1 MSTTTK
7 IVKRKLREALH
18 QEKSSSFKKRTRRAE
33 DAAMKDMDDKK
44 LSTKLKKAYTKA
56 DRAVEDFMDETNLS
70 ELDTKAGEAVDYVAD
85 KAKKTGEFIANKS
98 RAVAN
103 TGRWIKKHPVKTGLG
118 TAAVAGGAVAMSSD
132 DDDLSSEIKK
142 IKAKDP
148 SERTAAE
155 KRLLRIMEE
164 D

>member
-7 IVKRKLREALH
+7 IIRAVM
-18 QEKSSSFKKRTRRAE
+18 KKA
-33 DAAMKDMDDKK
+33 KDNPEK
-44 LSTKLKKAYTKA
+44 LSTKAAKATVSSVKGVKKAIKDVSLEKTDLAAGKA
-56 DRAVEDFMDETNLS
+56 IESIAKGAK
-70 ELDTKAGEAVDYVAD
+70 KAGEIAEAPIEM
-85 KAKKTGEFIANKS
+85 AKSTGS
-98 RAVAN
+98 
-103 TGRWIKKHPVKTGLG
+103 WIKKHPVKTGLG
-118 TAAVAGGAVAMSSD
+118 AAAVAGGAAAMSDD

>member
-7 IVKRKLREALH
+7 IIRGKLREALR

-70 ELDTKAGEAVDYVAD
+70 KLDTKAGEAVDYVAD

-98 RAVAN
+98 KAVAN
-103 TGRWIKKHPVKTGLG
+103 TGKWIKKHPVKTGLG
-118 TAAVAGGAVAMSSD
+118 AAAVAGGAAAMSD
-132 DDDLSSEIKK
+132 DDNLSSEIKK

-155 KRLLRIMEE
+155 KRLLKIMEE
-164 D
+164 E

>member
-7 IVKRKLREALH
+7 IIRAVM
-18 QEKSSSFKKRTRRAE
+18 KKA
-33 DAAMKDMDDKK
+33 KDNPDK
-44 LSTKLKKAYTKA
+44 LSTKAAKATVSSVKGVKKAIKDVSLEKA
-56 DRAVEDFMDETNLS
+56 DLAAGKAVES
-70 ELDTKAGEAVDYVAD
+70 IAKGAKKAGEIAEAPIEM
-85 KAKKTGEFIANKS
+85 AKSTGS
-98 RAVAN
+98 
-103 TGRWIKKHPVKTGLG
+103 WIKKHPVKTGLG
-118 TAAVAGGAVAMSSD
+118 AAAVAGGAAAMSD

>member
-7 IVKRKLREALH
+7 IIRAVM
-18 QEKSSSFKKRTRRAE
+18 KKA
-33 DAAMKDMDDKK
+33 KDNPEK
-44 LSTKLKKAYTKA
+44 LSTKAAKATVSSVKGVKKAIKDVSLEKTDLAAGK
-56 DRAVEDFMDETNLS
+56 AVES
-70 ELDTKAGEAVDYVAD
+70 IAKGAKKAGEMAEAPIEM
-85 KAKKTGEFIANKS
+85 AKSTGS
-98 RAVAN
+98 
-103 TGRWIKKHPVKTGLG
+103 WIKKHPVKTGLG
-118 TAAVAGGAVAMSSD
+118 AAAVAGGAAAMSD

-148 SERTAAE
+148 SERTDAE

>member
-7 IVKRKLREALH
+7 IIRAVM
-18 QEKSSSFKKRTRRAE
+18 KKA
-33 DAAMKDMDDKK
+33 KDNPDK
-44 LSTKLKKAYTKA
+44 LSTKAAKATVSSVKGAKKVIKDVSLEKTDLAAGK
-56 DRAVEDFMDETNLS
+56 AVES
-70 ELDTKAGEAVDYVAD
+70 IAKGAKKAGEIAEAPIEM
-85 KAKKTGEFIANKS
+85 AKSTGS
-98 RAVAN
+98 
-103 TGRWIKKHPVKTGLG
+103 WIKKHPVKTGLG
-118 TAAVAGGAVAMSSD
+118 AAAVAGGAAAMSD

-148 SERTAAE
+148 SERTVAE

>member
-7 IVKRKLREALH
+7 IIRAVM
-18 QEKSSSFKKRTRRAE
+18 KKA
-33 DAAMKDMDDKK
+33 KDNPEK
-44 LSTKLKKAYTKA
+44 LSTKAAKATISSVKGVKKAIKDVSLEKTELAAGKA
-56 DRAVEDFMDETNLS
+56 IESIAKGAK
-70 ELDTKAGEAVDYVAD
+70 KAGEIAEAPIEM
-85 KAKKTGEFIANKS
+85 AKSTGS
-98 RAVAN
+98 
-103 TGRWIKKHPVKTGLG
+103 WIKKHPVKTGLG
-118 TAAVAGGAVAMSSD
+118 AAAVAGGAAAMSD

-164 D
+164 E

>member
-7 IVKRKLREALH
+7 IIRGKLREALR

-33 DAAMKDMDDKK
+33 DAAMKDIDDKK
-44 LSTKLKKAYTKA
+44 LSTKFKKAYTKA
-56 DRAVEDFMDETNLS
+56 DRAVEDFADEANLDK
-70 ELDTKAGEAVDYVAD
+70 LDTKAGEAVDYVAD

-98 RAVAN
+98 KAVAN
-103 TGRWIKKHPVKTGLG
+103 TGSWIKKHPVKTGLG
-118 TAAVAGGAVAMSSD
+118 AAAVAGGAAAMSD
-132 DDDLSSEIKK
+132 DDDVSSEIKK

>member
-7 IVKRKLREALH
+7 IIRAVM
-18 QEKSSSFKKRTRRAE
+18 KKA
-33 DAAMKDMDDKK
+33 KDNPEK
-44 LSTKLKKAYTKA
+44 LSTKAAKATVSSVKGVKKAIKDVSLEKTDLAAGK
-56 DRAVEDFMDETNLS
+56 AVES
-70 ELDTKAGEAVDYVAD
+70 IAKGAKKAGEIAEAPIEMA
-85 KAKKTGEFIANKS
+85 KATGS
-98 RAVAN
+98 
-103 TGRWIKKHPVKTGLG
+103 WIKKHPVKTGLG
-118 TAAVAGGAVAMSSD
+118 AAAVAGGAAAMSD

>member
-7 IVKRKLREALH
+7 IIRAVM
-18 QEKSSSFKKRTRRAE
+18 KKA
-33 DAAMKDMDDKK
+33 KDNPDK
-44 LSTKLKKAYTKA
+44 LSTKAAKATVSSVKGAKKAIKDVSLDKVDIA
-56 DRAVEDFMDETNLS
+56 AGKAVES
-70 ELDTKAGEAVDYVAD
+70 IAKGAKKAGEIAEAPIEM
-85 KAKKTGEFIANKS
+85 AKSTGS
-98 RAVAN
+98 
-103 TGRWIKKHPVKTGLG
+103 WIKKHPVKTGLG
-118 TAAVAGGAVAMSSD
+118 AAAVAGGAAAMSD

>member
-7 IVKRKLREALH
+7 IIRAVM
-18 QEKSSSFKKRTRRAE
+18 KKA
-33 DAAMKDMDDKK
+33 KDNPDK
-44 LSTKLKKAYTKA
+44 LSTKAAKATVSSVKGVKKAIKDVSMDKVDLAAGKA
-56 DRAVEDFMDETNLS
+56 VDSIAKGAK
-70 ELDTKAGEAVDYVAD
+70 KAGEIAEAPIEM
-85 KAKKTGEFIANKS
+85 AKSTGS
-98 RAVAN
+98 
-103 TGRWIKKHPVKTGLG
+103 WIKKHPVKTGVG
-118 TAAVAGGAVAMSSD
+118 AAAVAGGAAAMSD

-164 D
+164 E

>member
-7 IVKRKLREALH
+7 IIRAVM
-18 QEKSSSFKKRTRRAE
+18 KKA
-33 DAAMKDMDDKK
+33 KDNPEK
-44 LSTKLKKAYTKA
+44 LSTKAAKATVSSVKGVKKAIKDVSLEKTDLAAGK
-56 DRAVEDFMDETNLS
+56 AVES
-70 ELDTKAGEAVDYVAD
+70 IAKGAKKAGEIAEAPIEM
-85 KAKKTGEFIANKS
+85 AKSTGS
-98 RAVAN
+98 
-103 TGRWIKKHPVKTGLG
+103 WIKKHPVKTGVG
-118 TAAVAGGAVAMSSD
+118 AAAVAGGAAAMSD

-164 D
+164 E

>member
-7 IVKRKLREALH
+7 IIRAVM
-18 QEKSSSFKKRTRRAE
+18 KKA
-33 DAAMKDMDDKK
+33 KDNPDK
-44 LSTKLKKAYTKA
+44 LSTKAAKATVSSVKGVKKAIKDVSLDKA
-56 DRAVEDFMDETNLS
+56 DLAAGKAVES
-70 ELDTKAGEAVDYVAD
+70 IAKGAKKAGEIAEAPIEM
-85 KAKKTGEFIANKS
+85 ARSTGS
-98 RAVAN
+98 
-103 TGRWIKKHPVKTGLG
+103 WIKKHPVKTGVG
-118 TAAVAGGAVAMSSD
+118 AAAVAGGAAAMSD

>member
-7 IVKRKLREALH
+7 IIRAVM
-18 QEKSSSFKKRTRRAE
+18 KKA
-33 DAAMKDMDDKK
+33 KDNPEK
-44 LSTKLKKAYTKA
+44 LSTKAAKATVSSVKGVKKAIKDVSLDKTDLAAGK
-56 DRAVEDFMDETNLS
+56 AVES
-70 ELDTKAGEAVDYVAD
+70 IAKGAKKAGEIAEAPIEM
-85 KAKKTGEFIANKS
+85 AKSTGS
-98 RAVAN
+98 
-103 TGRWIKKHPVKTGLG
+103 WIKKHPVKTGLG
-118 TAAVAGGAVAMSSD
+118 AAAVAGGAAAMSD
-132 DDDLSSEIKK
+132 DNDLSSEIKK

>member
-7 IVKRKLREALH
+7 IIRAVM
-18 QEKSSSFKKRTRRAE
+18 KKA
-33 DAAMKDMDDKK
+33 KDNPEK
-44 LSTKLKKAYTKA
+44 LSTKAAKATVSSVKGVKKAIKDVSLDKTDLAAGK
-56 DRAVEDFMDETNLS
+56 AVES
-70 ELDTKAGEAVDYVAD
+70 IAKGAKKAGEIAEAPIEM
-85 KAKKTGEFIANKS
+85 AKSTGS
-98 RAVAN
+98 
-103 TGRWIKKHPVKTGLG
+103 WIKKHPVKTGLG
-118 TAAVAGGAVAMSSD
+118 AAAVAGGAAAMSD

>member
-7 IVKRKLREALH
+7 IIRAVM
-18 QEKSSSFKKRTRRAE
+18 KKA
-33 DAAMKDMDDKK
+33 KDNPEK
-44 LSTKLKKAYTKA
+44 LSTKAAKATVSSVKGVKKAIKDVSLDKA
-56 DRAVEDFMDETNLS
+56 DLAAGKAVES
-70 ELDTKAGEAVDYVAD
+70 IAKGAKKAGEIAEAPIEM
-85 KAKKTGEFIANKS
+85 AKSTGS
-98 RAVAN
+98 
-103 TGRWIKKHPVKTGLG
+103 WIKKHPVKTGVG
-118 TAAVAGGAVAMSSD
+118 AAAVAGGAAAMSD

-155 KRLLRIMEE
+155 KRLLRSMEE

>member
-7 IVKRKLREALH
+7 IIRAVM
-18 QEKSSSFKKRTRRAE
+18 KKA
-33 DAAMKDMDDKK
+33 KDNPEK
-44 LSTKLKKAYTKA
+44 LSTKAAKATVSSVKGVKKAIKDVSLDKA
-56 DRAVEDFMDETNLS
+56 DLAAGKAVES
-70 ELDTKAGEAVDYVAD
+70 IAKGAKKAGEIAEAPIEM
-85 KAKKTGEFIANKS
+85 AKSTGS
-98 RAVAN
+98 
-103 TGRWIKKHPVKTGLG
+103 WIKKHPIKTGLG
-118 TAAVAGGAVAMSSD
+118 AAAVAGGAAAMSD

>member
-7 IVKRKLREALH
+7 IIRAVM
-18 QEKSSSFKKRTRRAE
+18 KKA
-33 DAAMKDMDDKK
+33 KDNPEK
-44 LSTKLKKAYTKA
+44 LSTKAAKATVSSVKGVKKAIKDVSLDKA
-56 DRAVEDFMDETNLS
+56 DIAAGKAVES
-70 ELDTKAGEAVDYVAD
+70 IAKGAKKAGEIAEAPIEM
-85 KAKKTGEFIANKS
+85 AKSTGS
-98 RAVAN
+98 
-103 TGRWIKKHPVKTGLG
+103 WIKKHPVKTGLG
-118 TAAVAGGAVAMSSD
+118 ASAVAGGAAAMSD

-164 D
+164 E

>member
-7 IVKRKLREALH
+7 IIRAVM
-18 QEKSSSFKKRTRRAE
+18 KKA
-33 DAAMKDMDDKK
+33 KDNPEK
-44 LSTKLKKAYTKA
+44 LSTKAAKATISSVKGVKKALKDVSLDKA
-56 DRAVEDFMDETNLS
+56 DLAAGKAVES
-70 ELDTKAGEAVDYVAD
+70 IAKGAKKAGEMAEAPIEM
-85 KAKKTGEFIANKS
+85 AKSTGS
-98 RAVAN
+98 
-103 TGRWIKKHPVKTGLG
+103 WIKKHPVKTGVG
-118 TAAVAGGAVAMSSD
+118 AAAVAGGAAAMSD

-164 D
+164 E

>member
-7 IVKRKLREALH
+7 IIRAVM
-18 QEKSSSFKKRTRRAE
+18 KKA
-33 DAAMKDMDDKK
+33 KDNPDK
-44 LSTKLKKAYTKA
+44 LSTKAAKATVSSVKGVKKAIKDVSMDKA
-56 DRAVEDFMDETNLS
+56 DLAAGKAVES
-70 ELDTKAGEAVDYVAD
+70 IAKGVKKVGEMAEAPIEM
-85 KAKKTGEFIANKS
+85 AKSTGS
-98 RAVAN
+98 
-103 TGRWIKKHPVKTGLG
+103 WIKKHPVKTGVG
-118 TAAVAGGAVAMSSD
+118 AAAVAGGVAAMSD

>member
-7 IVKRKLREALH
+7 IIRAVM
-18 QEKSSSFKKRTRRAE
+18 KKA
-33 DAAMKDMDDKK
+33 KDNPEK
-44 LSTKLKKAYTKA
+44 LSTKAAKATISSVKGVKKAVKDVSLEKTDLAAGK
-56 DRAVEDFMDETNLS
+56 AVES
-70 ELDTKAGEAVDYVAD
+70 IAKGAKKAGEIAEAPIEM
-85 KAKKTGEFIANKS
+85 AKSTGS
-98 RAVAN
+98 
-103 TGRWIKKHPVKTGLG
+103 WIKKHPVKTGLG
-118 TAAVAGGAVAMSSD
+118 AAAVAGGAAAMSDD

>member
-7 IVKRKLREALH
+7 IIRAVM
-18 QEKSSSFKKRTRRAE
+18 KKA
-33 DAAMKDMDDKK
+33 KDNPDK
-44 LSTKLKKAYTKA
+44 LSTKAAKATMSSVKGAKKAIKNISLDKA
-56 DRAVEDFMDETNLS
+56 DLAAGKAVES
-70 ELDTKAGEAVDYVAD
+70 IAKGAKKAGEMAEAPIEM
-85 KAKKTGEFIANKS
+85 AKSTGS
-98 RAVAN
+98 
-103 TGRWIKKHPVKTGLG
+103 WIKKHPVKTGLG
-118 TAAVAGGAVAMSSD
+118 AAAVAGGAAAISE

-164 D
+164 E

>member
-7 IVKRKLREALH
+7 IIRAVM
-18 QEKSSSFKKRTRRAE
+18 KKA
-33 DAAMKDMDDKK
+33 KDNPEK
-44 LSTKLKKAYTKA
+44 LSTKAAKATVSSVKGAKKVIKDVSLEKA
-56 DRAVEDFMDETNLS
+56 DLAAGKAVES
-70 ELDTKAGEAVDYVAD
+70 IAKGAKKAGEIAEAPIEMD
-85 KAKKTGEFIANKS
+85 KSTGS
-98 RAVAN
+98 
-103 TGRWIKKHPVKTGLG
+103 WIKKHPVKTGVG
-118 TAAVAGGAVAMSSD
+118 AAAVAGGAAAMSD

-164 D
+164 E

>member
-7 IVKRKLREALH
+7 IIRAVM
-18 QEKSSSFKKRTRRAE
+18 KKA
-33 DAAMKDMDDKK
+33 KDNPEK
-44 LSTKLKKAYTKA
+44 LSTKAAKATVSSVKGVKKAIKDVSLDKA
-56 DRAVEDFMDETNLS
+56 KLASGKAVES
-70 ELDTKAGEAVDYVAD
+70 ISKGARKAGESIAKGAKKASEMAEAPIE
-85 KAKKTGEFIANKS
+85 KAKSTGS
-98 RAVAN
+98 
-103 TGRWIKKHPVKTGLG
+103 WIKKHPVKTGLG
-118 TAAVAGGAVAMSSD
+118 AAAVAGGAAAMSD

-164 D
+164 E

>member
-7 IVKRKLREALH
+7 IIRAVM
-18 QEKSSSFKKRTRRAE
+18 KKA
-33 DAAMKDMDDKK
+33 KDKPEK
-44 LSTKLKKAYTKA
+44 LSTKAAKATVSSVKGVKKAIKDVSLDKA
-56 DRAVEDFMDETNLS
+56 DLAAGKAVES
-70 ELDTKAGEAVDYVAD
+70 IAKGAKKAGEIAEAPIEM
-85 KAKKTGEFIANKS
+85 AKSTGS
-98 RAVAN
+98 
-103 TGRWIKKHPVKTGLG
+103 WIKKHPVKTGLG
-118 TAAVAGGAVAMSSD
+118 AAAVAGGAAAMSD

>member
-7 IVKRKLREALH
+7 IIRAVM
-18 QEKSSSFKKRTRRAE
+18 KKA
-33 DAAMKDMDDKK
+33 KDNPEK
-44 LSTKLKKAYTKA
+44 LSTKAAKATVSSVKGVKKAVKDVSLEKTDLAAGK
-56 DRAVEDFMDETNLS
+56 AVES
-70 ELDTKAGEAVDYVAD
+70 IAKGAKKAGEIAEAPIEM
-85 KAKKTGEFIANKS
+85 AKSTGS
-98 RAVAN
+98 
-103 TGRWIKKHPVKTGLG
+103 WIKKHPVKTGLG
-118 TAAVAGGAVAMSSD
+118 AAAVAGGAAAMSD

-164 D
+164 E

>member
-7 IVKRKLREALH
+7 IIRAVM
-18 QEKSSSFKKRTRRAE
+18 KKA
-33 DAAMKDMDDKK
+33 KDNPDK
-44 LSTKLKKAYTKA
+44 LSTKAAKATVSSVKGAKKAIKDVSMDKVDLA
-56 DRAVEDFMDETNLS
+56 AGKAVES
-70 ELDTKAGEAVDYVAD
+70 IAKRAKKAGKMAEAPIEM
-85 KAKKTGEFIANKS
+85 AKSTGS
-98 RAVAN
+98 
-103 TGRWIKKHPVKTGLG
+103 WIKKHPVKTGLG
-118 TAAVAGGAVAMSSD
+118 AAAVAGGASAMSD

>member
-7 IVKRKLREALH
+7 IIRAVM
-18 QEKSSSFKKRTRRAE
+18 KKA
-33 DAAMKDMDDKK
+33 KDNPEK
-44 LSTKLKKAYTKA
+44 LSTKAAKATVSSVKGAKKVIKDVSMDKVDVAAGK
-56 DRAVEDFMDETNLS
+56 AVES
-70 ELDTKAGEAVDYVAD
+70 IAKGAKKAGEIAEAPIEM
-85 KAKKTGEFIANKS
+85 AKSTGS
-98 RAVAN
+98 
-103 TGRWIKKHPVKTGLG
+103 WIKKHPVKTGLG
-118 TAAVAGGAVAMSSD
+118 AAAVAGGAAAMSD

-164 D
+164 E

>member
-7 IVKRKLREALH
+7 IIRAVM
-18 QEKSSSFKKRTRRAE
+18 KKT
-33 DAAMKDMDDKK
+33 KDNPDK
-44 LSTKLKKAYTKA
+44 LSTKAAKATVSSVKGVKKAIKDASLDKA
-56 DRAVEDFMDETNLS
+56 DLAAGKAVES
-70 ELDTKAGEAVDYVAD
+70 IAKGAKKAGEIAEAPIEM
-85 KAKKTGEFIANKS
+85 AKSTGS
-98 RAVAN
+98 
-103 TGRWIKKHPVKTGLG
+103 WIKKHPVKTGLG
-118 TAAVAGGAVAMSSD
+118 AAAVAGGAAAMSD

-142 IKAKDP
+142 IKAKEP

>member
-1 MSTTTK
+1 MSTRTK
-7 IVKRKLREALH
+7 IIRAVM
-18 QEKSSSFKKRTRRAE
+18 KKA
-33 DAAMKDMDDKK
+33 KDNPDK
-44 LSTKLKKAYTKA
+44 LSTKAAKATISSVKGAKKAIKDVSLEKA
-56 DRAVEDFMDETNLS
+56 DLAAGKAVES
-70 ELDTKAGEAVDYVAD
+70 IAKGAKKAGEMAEAPIEM
-85 KAKKTGEFIANKS
+85 AKSTGS
-98 RAVAN
+98 
-103 TGRWIKKHPVKTGLG
+103 WIKKHPVKTGLG
-118 TAAVAGGAVAMSSD
+118 AAAVAGGAAAMSD

>member
-7 IVKRKLREALH
+7 IIRAVM
-18 QEKSSSFKKRTRRAE
+18 KKA
-33 DAAMKDMDDKK
+33 KDNPEK
-44 LSTKLKKAYTKA
+44 LSTKAAKATVSSVKGVRKA
-56 DRAVEDFMDETNLS
+56 IKDVSMDKVDLAAGKAVES
-70 ELDTKAGEAVDYVAD
+70 IAKGAKKAGEMAEAPIEM
-85 KAKKTGEFIANKS
+85 AKSTGS
-98 RAVAN
+98 
-103 TGRWIKKHPVKTGLG
+103 WIKKHPVKTGVG
-118 TAAVAGGAVAMSSD
+118 AAAVAGGAAAMSE

>member
-7 IVKRKLREALH
+7 IIRAVM
-18 QEKSSSFKKRTRRAE
+18 KKA
-33 DAAMKDMDDKK
+33 KDNPDK
-44 LSTKLKKAYTKA
+44 LSTKAAKATVSSVKGVKKAIKDVSLDKA
-56 DRAVEDFMDETNLS
+56 DLAAGKAVESIAKEAK
-70 ELDTKAGEAVDYVAD
+70 KAGEIAEAPIEM
-85 KAKKTGEFIANKS
+85 AKSTGS
-98 RAVAN
+98 
-103 TGRWIKKHPVKTGLG
+103 WIKKHPVKTGVG
-118 TAAVAGGAVAMSSD
+118 AAAVAGGAAAMSD

-164 D
+164 E

>member
-7 IVKRKLREALH
+7 IIRAVM
-18 QEKSSSFKKRTRRAE
+18 KKA
-33 DAAMKDMDDKK
+33 KDNPEK
-44 LSTKLKKAYTKA
+44 LSTKAAKATISSVKGAKKVIKDVSLDKA
-56 DRAVEDFMDETNLS
+56 DIAAGKAVES
-70 ELDTKAGEAVDYVAD
+70 IAKGAKKAGEIAEAPIEM
-85 KAKKTGEFIANKS
+85 AKSTGS
-98 RAVAN
+98 
-103 TGRWIKKHPVKTGLG
+103 WIKKHPVKTGLG
-118 TAAVAGGAVAMSSD
+118 AAAVAGGAAAMSD

>member
-7 IVKRKLREALH
+7 IIRAVM
-18 QEKSSSFKKRTRRAE
+18 KKA
-33 DAAMKDMDDKK
+33 KDNPEK
-44 LSTKLKKAYTKA
+44 LSTKAAKATVSSVKGVKKAIKDVSLDKA
-56 DRAVEDFMDETNLS
+56 DLAAGKAVES
-70 ELDTKAGEAVDYVAD
+70 IAKGAKKAGEIAEAPIEM
-85 KAKKTGEFIANKS
+85 AKSTGS
-98 RAVAN
+98 
-103 TGRWIKKHPVKTGLG
+103 WIKKHPVKTGLG
-118 TAAVAGGAVAMSSD
+118 AAAVAGGAAAMSD

>member
-7 IVKRKLREALH
+7 IIRAVL
-18 QEKSSSFKKRTRRAE
+18 KKT
-33 DAAMKDMDDKK
+33 KDNPDK
-44 LSTKLKKAYTKA
+44 LSTKAAKATVSSVKGVKKAVKDVSLEKA
-56 DRAVEDFMDETNLS
+56 DLAAGKAVES
-70 ELDTKAGEAVDYVAD
+70 IAKGAKKAGEIAEAPI
-85 KAKKTGEFIANKS
+85 KMAKSTGS
-98 RAVAN
+98 
-103 TGRWIKKHPVKTGLG
+103 WIKKHPVKTGVG
-118 TAAVAGGAVAMSSD
+118 AAAVAGGAAAMSD